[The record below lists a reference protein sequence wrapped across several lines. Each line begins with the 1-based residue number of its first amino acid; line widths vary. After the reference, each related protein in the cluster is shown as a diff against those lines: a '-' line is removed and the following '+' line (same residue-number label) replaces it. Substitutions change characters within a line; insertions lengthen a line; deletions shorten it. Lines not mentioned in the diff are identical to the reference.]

1 VEQELGKLIGLII
14 GWRHRDSN
22 NGIPLV
28 NPPHKLDQLEWTV
41 ADELIII

>member
-1 VEQELGKLIGLII
+1 MY
-14 GWRHRDSN
+14 SN